1 MFISSTEKIN
11 IQNAIESLRF
21 SLADATTEILYL
33 KAKIKA
39 LEGKAPE
46 TKKPRKKHTMSP
58 EVRAKMSQIMKEF
71 AIFLIFL
78 FFLYVVAFS
87 NLSSSSFRYNQLFLH
102 TFLHKQKG
110 ENIGLNDVKLISIF

>member
-58 EVRAKMSQIMKEF
+58 EVRAKMSQIMKDRH
-71 AIFLIFL
+71 A
-78 FFLYVVAFS
+78 
-87 NLSSSSFRYNQLFLH
+87 
-102 TFLHKQKG
+102 KK
-110 ENIGLNDVKLISIF
+110 KLEKANATSISTTSI

>member
-39 LEGKAPE
+39 LEGKTPE
-46 TKKPRKKHTMSP
+46 AKKPRKKHTMTP
-58 EVRAKMSQIMKEF
+58 EGRARMSQMMKDRH
-71 AIFLIFL
+71 AK
-78 FFLYVVAFS
+78 
-87 NLSSSSFRYNQLFLH
+87 N
-102 TFLHKQKG
+102 
-110 ENIGLNDVKLISIF
+110 KLEKANATSISTTGQ